1 MRVVIC
7 RVRAPQVP
15 PLWKCMPLVHQTN
28 KQCTMKGRRLQQ
40 GHPLSWCLFLSSVV
54 LILHMKVI
62 NVQIHT
68 VLFFFIAVRL
78 VWLCGKNRGSYIKWN
93 FKIMYLYV
101 STYFLML
108 KCFLWEFRYS
118 VITVSVP
125 FHVSLIKW
133 ITLWFTLCKLNH
145 VCKNT
150 RCSKNTRLREGVRYR
165 KR

>member
-1 MRVVIC
+1 MHALG
-7 RVRAPQVP
+7 APNQQAMHHERQEAATGP
-15 PLWKCMPLVHQTN
+15 SPFLMFISLFSCSYSAYESYKCTNTYSFGFFCSSQTGMALWEE
-28 KQCTMKGRRLQQ
+28 Q
-40 GHPLSWCLFLSSVV
+40 G
-54 LILHMKVI
+54 ILY
-62 NVQIHT
+62 Q
-68 VLFFFIAVRL
+68 
-78 VWLCGKNRGSYIKWN
+78 KWN
-93 FKIMYLYV
+93 FKIMYLYD

-108 KCFLWEFRYS
+108 KCSLWEFRYS